1 MVHNTPLTL
10 NLIGCG
16 KAGSVLAFLW
26 NKEGVFKIGG
36 VLTQTLTSATH
47 AVVKLGSG
55 RPVSSF
61 GELGGAD
68 LFMIAVPDQQIKDVA
83 MQLVASGV
91 VESHSIVFHLSGALE
106 SSLLSESGLDRTRV
120 ASIHPLRSFAGFEN
134 SIADFPGTWCGFEG
148 SNKVQSQM
156 DSAFRKI
163 GARMFNISPN
173 SKLLY
178 HSASVIASNYVNA
191 LIDSALKAYQLA
203 GIDRNV
209 AQELIKPILQ
219 NTCDNILDSNPGA
232 ALTGPIARGDWQI
245 VSEELE
251 KLECVDPGLANIYR
265 VMGNATL
272 ALAKS
277 ENLLTDTQISELERI
292 LT

>member
-1 MVHNTPLTL
+1 MEHIPPLTL
-10 NLIGCG
+10 NIIGCG

-26 NKEGVFKIGG
+26 DKEGVFKIGG

-47 AVVKLGSG
+47 AVAKLGSG

-61 GELGGAD
+61 GDLGDAD
-68 LFMIAVPDQQIKDVA
+68 LFMIAVPDQQIKHVA
-83 MQLVASGV
+83 MQLAASGV
-91 VESHSIVFHLSGALE
+91 VQSHNIVFHLSGALE
-106 SSLLSESGLDRTRV
+106 SSLLAESGLDRTRV
-120 ASIHPLRSFAGFEN
+120 ASIHPLRSFADFEN
-134 SIADFPGTWCGFEG
+134 SIEDFPGTWCGFEG
-148 SNKVQSQM
+148 SNEIKSRM
-156 DSAFRKI
+156 DSAFKRI

-191 LIDSALKAYQLA
+191 LIDSALGAYQLA

-219 NTCDNILDSNPGA
+219 NTCDNILASNPGT

-245 VSEELE
+245 VSRELE
-251 KLECVDPGLANIYR
+251 KLESVDTELATIYR
-265 VMGNATL
+265 IMGRATL